1 MPEKKPVNSF
11 FTGNGTIFI
20 LKISLEKG
28 LEVIRH
34 EVASDVLT
42 DLAFHPLNEGIFV
55 TSGGNGQLV
64 IHDQSP
70 MKKTVLLAHTAEI
83 SSVEWGVPSTLLTA
97 SWDGSVK
104 MVRFAL

>member
-1 MPEKKPVNSF
+1 MNI
-11 FTGNGTIFI
+11 N
-20 LKISLEKG
+20 LEKG

-83 SSVEWGVPSTLLTA
+83 SSVEWVVPSTLLTA